1 MTRGKKLMWTLLS
14 VFFIFPTLVAVIVT
28 VAGGSGDTS
37 STSSATTTVV
47 KEKCAPTDQVMLDN
61 IESGMISSKYKI
73 KGLGQ
78 VDLTTEQN
86 AQLTAMSPGWDMN
99 YVIAANITGGALAAP
114 EIGLWGK
121 SGNTGAL
128 FALNESALKYSEWG
142 TMASDGSL
150 AYQIRL
156 KLLRFGTEQGALEC
170 GK

>member
-1 MTRGKKLMWTLLS
+1 MSRGKKIMWILLS
-14 VFFIFPTLVAVIVT
+14 VFFIFPILVAVLVT
-28 VAGGSGDTS
+28 FAGGGDDTS
-37 STSSATTTVV
+37 STSSTTTTVA
-47 KEKCAPTDQVMLDN
+47 KETCAPADQVMLDN
-61 IESGMISSKYKI
+61 IESGMISNKYKI
-73 KGLGQ
+73 EGLGQ

-86 AQLTAMSPGWDMN
+86 AQLTALSPGWDMN
-99 YVIAANITGGALAAP
+99 YVIAANITGGTLVSP

-142 TMASDGSL
+142 TMASDGSP